1 VPLILAVGT
10 GIGWKNKGVREAMTW
25 GIKVQRVTFALAVV
39 AALALASGANWADV
53 LSWFGFGW

>member
-1 VPLILAVGT
+1 
-10 GIGWKNKGVREAMTW
+10 MTW